1 MDALTDSLVSYAQ
14 GLRYEHLSPEVVH
27 QAKRVW
33 VDTLGCAIGGFAG
46 EPSQM
51 ARALAAEV
59 QSRRPGTV
67 LGTGHQTSPDL
78 AAFCNGVAM
87 RYQDFN
93 DTYTG
98 KELGH
103 PSDHLAAVLAAGEA
117 AAADGRML
125 ITATVL
131 AYEVFCRLCDAVE
144 VRGRGFDYVVLG
156 APSAALAA
164 AKALGL
170 QRHEMAHAM
179 SIATASSLALFQ
191 TRVEDVSMWKACAF
205 PSVSRN
211 ALFAALLAE
220 RGLSGPGNVFQGRAG
235 LCKVLDSAPIAPPR
249 FPGPGEAC
257 KIQETSMK
265 RFPVGHLAQTIV
277 EAALAVRSQIPH
289 ADDIASVEIE
299 TFRTAKEIM
308 AGDPEKWRPASR
320 ETADHSIPY
329 VAAIALLHGAVEW
342 RHFDPEYYTGSRVL
356 ELVQK
361 VRVTVTDACERS
373 WPQGMLSAVRV
384 TASGGRSAEAR
395 VEYHRGHWKNPMSDA
410 ELEQK
415 FLGNAEGLLQPADC
429 RALLDRLWHLEQV
442 DDARSLAR
450 SLLLRSGDGASR

>member
-1 MDALTDSLVSYAQ
+1 MDALTESLVAYAQ

-33 VDTLGCAIGGFAG
+33 VDTIGCAIGGFGG
-46 EPSQM
+46 EPARM

-59 QSRRPGTV
+59 QSSRPGTV
-67 LGTGHQTSPDL
+67 LGTGGQTSPDM

-117 AAADGRML
+117 AAADGRTL

-131 AYEVFCRLCDAVE
+131 AYEVFCRLCDAMQ

-156 APSAALAA
+156 APSATLAA

-170 QRHEMAHAM
+170 PRQEMAHAM

-191 TRVEDVSMWKACAF
+191 TRVEEVSMWKACAF

-211 ALFAALLAE
+211 AVFAALLAE

-235 LCKVLDSAPIAPPR
+235 LFKVLDSAPIAPPQ
-249 FPGPGEAC
+249 FPGPGERC

-277 EAALAVRSQIPH
+277 EAALEVRSQAPR
-289 ADDIASVEIE
+289 AEEIASVEIE

-329 VAAIALLHGAVEW
+329 VTAIALLHGAVEW
-342 RHFDPEYYTGSRVL
+342 RHFGPEYYADPRVL
-356 ELVQK
+356 ELAQK

-373 WPQGMLSAVRV
+373 WPQGMLSVVRV
-384 TASGGRSAEAR
+384 TTRGGQRAEAR
-395 VEYHRGHWKNPMSDA
+395 VEHHRGHWKNPMSDS
-410 ELEQK
+410 ELEEK
-415 FLGNAEGLLQPADC
+415 FLGNAEGLLEPADS
-429 RALLDRLWHLEQV
+429 RALLGLLWHLERV
-442 DDARSLAR
+442 TDARALAR
-450 SLLLRSGDGASR
+450 SLVL